1 MPSGTILVRHRPNP
15 SSEAGEWRW
24 WHTIGVNLMILAGSS
39 LSEVGQLPMEE
50 AELIFMYA
58 ISYTWAPWADTSR
71 LCFIEQQWDLPL
83 KSSCRKE
90 CPITGVVL
98 L

>member
-1 MPSGTILVRHRPNP
+1 
-15 SSEAGEWRW
+15 
-24 WHTIGVNLMILAGSS
+24 
-39 LSEVGQLPMEE
+39 MEE

-58 ISYTWAPWADTSR
+58 ISYTWATWADNSR

-83 KSSCRKE
+83 DSSCRKE
-90 CPITGVVL
+90 CPIAGVVL